1 MGWLQLNRQQITA
14 SSPENSPEKDK
25 DSTTTFIENISTVH
39 TSNSKIYPSQPL
51 QTPDSQ
57 LPFISPTTVANV
69 TADRRVL
76 WLVIDNIIYDCTDFI
91 SEHPGGTAVIE
102 SFVGKD
108 CSWQFWRFHGREHM
122 ESHGR
127 GLRVGRTK
135 GVKNPYK
142 ERVRWVGLRR
152 LGDDGWD

>member
-1 MGWLQLNRQQITA
+1 MGWLQLNRQQITT
-14 SSPENSPEKDK
+14 SLPEKCPEKEK
-25 DSTTTFIENISTVH
+25 DSTTTFIENVNTTYTA
-39 TSNSKIYPSQPL
+39 TSQLYPTQPL
-51 QTPDSQ
+51 QTPNSQ
-57 LPFISPTTVANV
+57 LPFISPATIATV
-69 TADRRVL
+69 TADHHVL

-91 SEHPGGTAVIE
+91 SGHPGGAAVIE

-108 CSWQFWRFHGREHM
+108 CSWQFWRFHSREHM
-122 ESHGR
+122 QRFGR

-135 GVKNPYK
+135 GVRNPFE